1 MTYIVF
7 LFYSKSDCFSL
18 ILYLWIF
25 FKFWH
30 ITVVHSFSLMH
41 SLTLYKLNTF
51 FLLNL
56 DQHVGCFIFWAL
68 KINATIAFSADIFWY
83 IGIGFPEFI
92 LRNFGQSVSSFAK
105 YHSTVVKTWLYQ
117 STTHLHL
124 HGIKIFIGSHPYQLL
139 LLSVILILIFLMEVY
154 LFSFSIQLSFK
165 YFLCI
170 CYTHLNG

>member
-1 MTYIVF
+1 M
-7 LFYSKSDCFSL
+7 S
-18 ILYLWIF
+18 
-25 FKFWH
+25 
-30 ITVVHSFSLMH
+30 
-41 SLTLYKLNTF
+41 
-51 FLLNL
+51 L

-170 CYTHLNG
+170 VIENELLELTKKKKKTHTQQSKVLLKGLGRCWMKVLVI

>member
-1 MTYIVF
+1 M
-7 LFYSKSDCFSL
+7 S
-18 ILYLWIF
+18 
-25 FKFWH
+25 
-30 ITVVHSFSLMH
+30 
-41 SLTLYKLNTF
+41 
-51 FLLNL
+51 L

-170 CYTHLNG
+170 VIENELLELTKKKKKNTHTTEQGFIKRVRQMLDEGFSNLATKSK